1 MGLVVC
7 QAGMGEGV
15 VNRGRL
21 VEEADISSLVFPV
34 SHAVLVSSPLSLQL
48 DLPFSY
54 RLPLAIMPP
63 SMLFSNFSL
72 FVLAWFSRKHA
83 WRQGPRC
90 KSFIPEAIPGST

>member
-1 MGLVVC
+1 MGLVVW
-7 QAGMGEGV
+7 QAGMGEGA

-34 SHAVLVSSPLSLQL
+34 SHSVPVSSALSLQL
-48 DLPFSY
+48 DLPFSFL
-54 RLPLAIMPP
+54 LPLAIMPP

-72 FVLAWFSRKHA
+72 FILAWFSPKHT

-90 KSFIPEAIPGST
+90 K